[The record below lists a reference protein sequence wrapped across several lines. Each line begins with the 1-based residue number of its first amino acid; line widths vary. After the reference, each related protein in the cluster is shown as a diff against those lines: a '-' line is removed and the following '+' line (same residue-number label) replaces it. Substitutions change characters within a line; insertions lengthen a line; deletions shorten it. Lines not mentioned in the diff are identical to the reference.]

1 MSLVYI
7 HNTFQIYFA
16 GPMVKYTHQV
26 CWISNTYYLPRD
38 RAPLTKNQ
46 PRELVL
52 VYYQVSEGTVSVY
65 MNSANCPT
73 TIKHLVARAFPPIKQ
88 PVAGHSPLS
97 NTQWQGS
104 YPYQTPSGNAFTLIK
119 HPVARHLSL
128 SNTQ

>member
-1 MSLVYI
+1 
-7 HNTFQIYFA
+7 
-16 GPMVKYTHQV
+16 MVKYTHQV

-73 TIKHLVARAFPPIKQ
+73 TIKHLVARAFPPIKHL
-88 PVAGHSPLS
+88 VAGQLPLT
-97 NTQWQGS
+97 NTQWQCI
-104 YPYQTPSGNAFTLIK
+104 YPSQTPSDRAFVPIK
-119 HPVARHLSL
+119 HRVVEHIS
-128 SNTQ
+128 Q